1 MASTKTKHKNITGTK
16 KESSRSD
23 SDRQKK
29 NLNQWNEVKPL
40 TRISGGSSGNN
51 KKNKARVLIRDYS
64 EYKKIDGRENSLS
77 DNELTS
83 GTSD

>member
-1 MASTKTKHKNITGTK
+1 MILIK
-16 KESSRSD
+16 K
-23 SDRQKK
+23 KK

-64 EYKKIDGRENSLS
+64 EYKKINGRENSLS
-77 DNELTS
+77 DDEITS
-83 GTSD
+83 GISD